1 MEVVQQLFGDAQ
13 LFNRMSI
20 QESADSCQKAAASA
34 CSAGHGVS
42 AHTGRAGTGLRFALG
57 KPQFVKVQ

>member
-1 MEVVQQLFGDAQ
+1 MEVEVVQQLFGDAQ

-34 CSAGHGVS
+34 CSGRALLVTVS
-42 AHTGRAGTGLRFALG
+42 ALTQAELALD
-57 KPQFVKVQ
+57 